1 MSETGSSNFSEESF
15 KFRHRLEYF
24 LFNSLKRWGQGTSE
38 KSLRRGALMLD
49 GLLYYC
55 LRICRKIVKINLEF
69 AFPKLS
75 SVERKKIARENYR
88 WFARFCMDVLHMAA
102 WKGRTSEIVYCKNP
116 EILDQALSEKKGVL
130 LISGHFGNWEMI
142 PPALAE
148 KGYKVVMY
156 VGRQTN
162 PLTNQLQNTA
172 RAGFGVETIDKGKRA
187 TLQMGRALAENK
199 IIAMLVDQND
209 NKSDLFV
216 NFFGKLASCSKGT
229 AAFHL
234 LRRSPVVLVT
244 CPYVDNRIEINFQ
257 HIPFE
262 LTGDQEKDT
271 QEVSQK
277 ITSALEKVIRQYPE
291 QYFWMHRRWRAR
303 PPQDAEPIY

>member
-1 MSETGSSNFSEESF
+1 MSETGNIKFSKESF

-24 LFNSLKRWGQGTSE
+24 IFSILKRWGEGASE
-38 KSLRRGALMLD
+38 KSLLRGALMLD
-49 GLLYYC
+49 GLLYYL

-75 SVERKKIARENYR
+75 LIERKNIARKNYK
-88 WFARFCMDVLHMAA
+88 WFARFCMDVLHMNAL
-102 WKGRTSEIVYCKNP
+102 KGRTSELIYCQNP
-116 EILDQALSEKKGVL
+116 EILDQALSEEKGVL

-142 PPALAE
+142 PPTLAE

-172 RAGFGVETIDKGKRA
+172 RASFGVETIEKGKRA
-187 TLQMGRALAENK
+187 TLQMGRALADNK

-244 CPYVDNRIEINFQ
+244 CPYVDGRLEINFQ
-257 HIPFE
+257 HISFK
-262 LTGDQEKDT
+262 LTGNQEKDT
-271 QEVSQK
+271 LEVAQK
-277 ITSALEKVIRQYPE
+277 ITSALEKVIRRYPE

-303 PPQDAEPIY
+303 PPQDSKPIY

>member
-1 MSETGSSNFSEESF
+1 MFETGNSNFSKESF
-15 KFRHRLEYF
+15 KFRHRLEYLIF
-24 LFNSLKRWGQGTSE
+24 SRLKQWRKNASE
-38 KSLRRGALMLD
+38 KSLGRAALILD
-49 GLLYYC
+49 TLLYYL

-75 SVERKKIARENYR
+75 SMERKKIARENYR
-88 WFARFCMDVLHMAA
+88 WFARFCMDVLNMDA
-102 WKGRTSEIVYCKNP
+102 WKGHTSEIVCCQNP

-156 VGRQTN
+156 VGKQTN
-162 PLTNQLQNTA
+162 PLTNQLQNSA
-172 RAGFGVETIDKGKRA
+172 RASFGVETIDKGKRA
-187 TLQMGRALAENK
+187 TLQMGRALNENK
-199 IIAMLVDQND
+199 IIAMLIDQND
-209 NKSDLFV
+209 NKSELFV

-244 CPYVDNRIEINFQ
+244 CPYVDNSLEINFQ
-257 HIPFE
+257 HIQFD
-262 LTGDQEKDT
+262 LTGNQEKDIL
-271 QEVSQK
+271 EVNQK
-277 ITSALEKVIRQYPE
+277 ITLALEKVISQYPE

-303 PPQDAEPIY
+303 PPQDPKKIY

>member
-1 MSETGSSNFSEESF
+1 
-15 KFRHRLEYF
+15 
-24 LFNSLKRWGQGTSE
+24 
-38 KSLRRGALMLD
+38 MLD
-49 GLLYYC
+49 GLLYYL

-75 SVERKKIARENYR
+75 SMERKKIARENYR
-88 WFARFCMDVLHMAA
+88 WFARFCMDVLHMDA
-102 WKGRTSEIVYCKNP
+102 WKGRTSEMVYCQNP

-244 CPYVDNRIEINFQ
+244 CPYVGNRLEINFQ

-271 QEVSQK
+271 LEVAQK

-303 PPQDAEPIY
+303 PPQDPEPIY